1 MTNIILL
8 VLAAA
13 AADLSAEELAGAQQN
28 AVIACMER
36 LAKSWPVGGPA

>member
-1 MTNIILL
+1 MTNIILV

-13 AADLSAEELAGAQQN
+13 AADLWGEELAGGQQN
-28 AVIACMER
+28 AGIACMER